1 MEVKLEPDW
10 CKNALNKKYKV
21 CYETEKGLEQ
31 WVIANLVNYYWGNV
45 VLYDDNKN
53 EIYNIPYS
61 GLKWILPCKE
71 KKPAN

>member
-21 CYETEKGLEQ
+21 CDETEKGLEQ
-31 WVIANLVNYYWGNV
+31 WVIAKLVNYYWGNV